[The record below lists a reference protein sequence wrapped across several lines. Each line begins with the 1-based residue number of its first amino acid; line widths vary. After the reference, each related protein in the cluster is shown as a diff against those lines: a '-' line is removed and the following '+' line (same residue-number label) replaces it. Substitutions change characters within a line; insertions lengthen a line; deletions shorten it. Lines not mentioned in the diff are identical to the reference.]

1 MCRLGGSVTL
11 GVAGMPCGLIGPAS
25 ARFAVWWQLGPGFWV
40 METAYLEYL
49 HAERLEPGEKPV
61 QGGLIP
67 ERAMQDRFHGL
78 H

>member
-1 MCRLGGSVTL
+1 
-11 GVAGMPCGLIGPAS
+11 
-25 ARFAVWWQLGPGFWV
+25 

-67 ERAMQDRFHGL
+67 ERAMQDCFHGF

>member
-1 MCRLGGSVTL
+1 MK
-11 GVAGMPCGLIGPAS
+11 APY
-25 ARFAVWWQLGPGFWV
+25 FQ
-40 METAYLEYL
+40 YL
-49 HAERLEPGEKPV
+49 HAERLEPGEKPI

>member
-1 MCRLGGSVTL
+1 
-11 GVAGMPCGLIGPAS
+11 
-25 ARFAVWWQLGPGFWV
+25 

-49 HAERLEPGEKPV
+49 YAERLEPGEKPV
-61 QGGLIP
+61 QGCLIP